1 MERDIF
7 IIKNRPSKKEA
18 MKSSKAGDQEI
29 EIDESSHVSVLTLR
43 DRIKNAAIAVVMGI
57 VLVQVY
63 FFWGAAN
70 SGSFVPA
77 SVVIYFDS
85 IYFIGYLVICGILGW
100 FQGKKFIDW
109 LNVKI
114 SFWKFW

>member
-1 MERDIF
+1 MNSRQT
-7 IIKNRPSKKEA
+7 A
-18 MKSSKAGDQEI
+18 DQEI
-29 EIDESSHVSVLTLR
+29 EIDESSHVAEMTFSQR
-43 DRIKNAAIAVVMGI
+43 AKNAAIAVVMGI

-63 FFWGAAN
+63 FMYGAAN
-70 SGSFVPA
+70 SGSFIPA

-100 FQGKKFIDW
+100 FKGRDFIDW
-109 LNVKI
+109 VNVKI